1 MIQRNVSGMHGSLVR
16 GSRPM
21 TAPTKF
27 ENYFF
32 VFRDIIRSM
41 HSSTNLKE
49 VLEVVVSK
57 SVGVLNAKGSLL
69 RILNK
74 DTHQFEVRAAYGLGE
89 RYLSKGPVTTEKL
102 LPNPAEFR
110 KVQII
115 KDIWNAPR
123 VEYPQEAWDEGI
135 RMIVD
140 VPLCIKDQMVGL
152 IRIYLTQTR
161 DFSEDELDFI
171 ITVAEQCAC
180 IIERVQLMESQ
191 QAQFTHLATQMERL
205 SSLGRM
211 AAGIAHEINNPL
223 TGVLLYSSNM
233 IKKVPPGGPL
243 DESLKII
250 IRETQRCK
258 KIIQGVLEFAR
269 DGQPEKVMANIN
281 DILQNALS
289 IVGNQFLLRHVQVER
304 HLTENMQTTMLD
316 ISQIEQVFVNLLLNS
331 LHAVKEYGRIHVR
344 SAVDRAQRRIEV
356 EVEDNGCG
364 IAPDAIDKIFDPF
377 YSTRSDGVGL
387 GLSVSYGIIQ
397 NHQGDIQAFSEPGRY
412 TRFKIM
418 LPILAE

>member
-1 MIQRNVSGMHGSLVR
+1 
-16 GSRPM
+16 
-21 TAPTKF
+21 
-27 ENYFF
+27 
-32 VFRDIIRSM
+32 M

-49 VLEVVVSK
+49 VLEVVVAK

-74 DTHQFEVRAAYGLGE
+74 ETRQFEVRAAYGLGE

-123 VEYPQEAWDEGI
+123 VEYPQLAWDEGI

-152 IRIYLTQTR
+152 IRIYLTQAR

-233 IKKVPPGGPL
+233 SKKVPPGGPL

-269 DGQPEKVMANIN
+269 DG
-281 DILQNALS
+281 
-289 IVGNQFLLRHVQVER
+289 FLPF
-304 HLTENMQTTMLD
+304 
-316 ISQIEQVFVNLLLNS
+316 S
-331 LHAVKEYGRIHVR
+331 
-344 SAVDRAQRRIEV
+344 DRAQGPDQGADLRGQCFQGPVRRGRIDV
-356 EVEDNGCG
+356 IDVPVLD
-364 IAPDAIDKIFDPF
+364 APGPGNEPCFHQRPVLGFFHGDDP
-377 YSTRSDGVGL
+377 VGPGQVGFFKLNRLTKRAL
-387 GLSVSYGIIQ
+387 GW
-397 NHQGDIQAFSEPGRY
+397 QAPV
-412 TRFKIM
+412 
-418 LPILAE
+418 P